1 MTPIERADHLQQA
14 AAHLRAIAEP
24 IGPLHAYWDWIFD
37 LEQEAARAR
46 GGQAEFERADN
57 VVAYRGEPT
66 IPGSSPFAAEVVAIP
81 VADLDAQ
88 ARSYADR
95 MGENWDD
102 MGQEAR
108 EAARRHVRKQM
119 EEG

>member
-1 MTPIERADHLQQA
+1 MTPIERADHLEQA

-24 IGPLHAYWDWIFD
+24 VGPLHAYWGWILD
-37 LEQEAARAR
+37 IEQEAARAR
-46 GGQAEFERADN
+46 GGQAAPTQADN
-57 VVAYRGEPT
+57 VVAYRGEAT
-66 IPGSSPFAAEVVAIP
+66 IPA
-81 VADLDAQ
+81 ADLDAQ